1 MNLEQLMQ
9 NKYAWLILSIC
20 TILSCIYGIF
30 ISIKSR
36 EKKQIS
42 YLINTY
48 KIINAGENVIPKIE
62 ILYDGKYIR
71 DLTVSRLVIW
81 NSGNKL
87 LNGDDIVDTKQLSV
101 VAESDKVDILDV
113 SIVKYNEEA
122 NKFRVDMRDSH
133 HAEIKFDYV
142 DKRDGIVI
150 QILHTGS
157 YDDIFIRGKI
167 KGGKKLRNI
176 EKHNDIIKN
185 DKVRKYI
192 YVIDICIATIT
203 IISLT
208 VLLIFDYIGSIPDE
222 SFLKSVITSDAKP
235 LTIEYILIMAIF
247 SIVFIVM
254 AYRVLKKVFHLNVPS
269 GLRSEVEYE
278 NKS

>member
-87 LNGDDIVDTKQLSV
+87 LNGDDIVDTKPLSV

-208 VLLIFDYIGSIPDE
+208 VLLILDYIGSIPDE
-222 SFLKSVITSDAKP
+222 SFLK
-235 LTIEYILIMAIF
+235 
-247 SIVFIVM
+247 
-254 AYRVLKKVFHLNVPS
+254 
-269 GLRSEVEYE
+269 
-278 NKS
+278 